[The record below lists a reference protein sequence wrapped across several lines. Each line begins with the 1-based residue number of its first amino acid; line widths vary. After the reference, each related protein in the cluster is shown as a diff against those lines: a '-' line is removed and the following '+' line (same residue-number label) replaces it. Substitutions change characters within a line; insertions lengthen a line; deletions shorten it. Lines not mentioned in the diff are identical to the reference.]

1 MVVPYRHIIG
11 SFHCSYWMVVDGC
24 QKPIGVSEMHPL
36 RFYVILLVF
45 EQVLYEKKRKE
56 KKLNYVYLIILQI
69 P

>member
-1 MVVPYRHIIG
+1 
-11 SFHCSYWMVVDGC
+11 MVVDGC

-56 KKLNYVYLIILQI
+56 NILQI